1 MGTKTPR
8 PHLTHRTTVKIKR
21 VRIENFCCLHKV
33 DVSFEDITSFIG
45 PTGVGKSTALRA
57 LDWFFNGEKG
67 VALSDDDVHSAAEDD
82 RISVEVEF
90 DGLTAHDRQTLGRY
104 APDGAASVSIWR
116 TWQNGEDKITGKALA
131 YGPFEE
137 VRRNEKAMEL
147 RRAYDQL
154 KDKDQSLDLPS
165 AGTKEKV
172 LDAMRA
178 WELANRDRLTEAEVE
193 DTHFFGFAGQSR
205 LAQLIDFV
213 FVSADLRAYEEADDQ
228 KATALGRILD
238 HAVDRSQANGELSE
252 IEENAHLA
260 RQEVHSKVY
269 GPVLGQVSAALSAE
283 VAKFT
288 TGREVVVTPTVQA
301 PRPARTTFQVSIRD
315 GAAHTSVHRQGH
327 GFQRAL
333 IIAALKYLADRRRPA
348 DGMRTLCLAIEEPE
362 LFQHPP
368 QARTFAKVLRELVA
382 TSPQGRTQ
390 VMYATHNPVFIDPKG
405 YHQIRRLCRA
415 VGEEHPVT
423 EVWQA
428 TEEDL
433 CEALDGLVDKRVI
446 TSRTEGTL
454 GGALAEG
461 FFAHAVVL
469 VEGRGDEGVITG
481 CADRCGVN
489 LGADGISIIEV
500 TGKDNLMISDA
511 LFSALGVPCYVV
523 FDGDAG
529 MEERKRES
537 VRNLAAQQRQEK
549 EQEFERQA
557 RANRT
562 KNANLLKYLGAAPN
576 PQPADDSTGRF
587 TVFEDTLETHLS
599 QYWPTWEERRKE
611 LVRAG
616 EGADGKNAATY
627 LEATRTVA
635 AEPPYLLH
643 ALLENVRS
651 LAQRR

>member
-1 MGTKTPR
+1 M
-8 PHLTHRTTVKIKR
+8 LRTNVKIKR

-33 DVSFEDITSFIG
+33 DVSFEGITSFIG
-45 PTGVGKSTALRA
+45 PTGVGKSTVLRA

-67 VALSDDDVHSAAEDD
+67 VALSDDDVHSAAEGG
-82 RISVEVEF
+82 RITVEVEF
-90 DGLTAHDRQTLGRY
+90 DGLTKHDRRILGRY
-104 APDGAASVSIWR
+104 APEGAESVSIWR
-116 TWQNGEDKITGKALA
+116 TWQNGEDKITGKARA

-137 VRRNEKAMEL
+137 VRKNEKAMDL
-147 RRAYDQL
+147 RRAYDL
-154 KDKDQSLDLPS
+154 VRESDPSLGLP
-165 AGTKEKV
+165 AGGSKEKV
-172 LDAMRA
+172 LEAMLT

-205 LAQLIDFV
+205 LALLIDFV

-238 HAVDRSQANGELSE
+238 HAVDRSQANEQLGE

-260 RQEVHSKVY
+260 RQHVHAKVY
-269 GPVLGQVSAALSAE
+269 GPVLDEVSAALSVE
-283 VAKFT
+283 VGKFT

-301 PRPARTTFQVSIRD
+301 PRPARTTFRVTIRD
-315 GAAHTSVHRQGH
+315 GAAQTSVHRQGH

-333 IIAALKYLADRRRPA
+333 IIAALTYLADRRRPA
-348 DGMRTLCLAIEEPE
+348 DGMRTLCLAVEEPE

-368 QARTFAKVLRELVA
+368 QARTFAKVLRELVSA
-382 TSPQGRTQ
+382 SPQGRTQ

-415 VGEEHPVT
+415 AGAGHPRT

-428 TEEDL
+428 VEEDL
-433 CEALDGLVDKRVI
+433 CRALDGLVSKNVI
-446 TSRTEGTL
+446 RSRTEGTL

-481 CADRCGVN
+481 CADRSGIS
-489 LGADGISIIEV
+489 LGAEGISVIEV
-500 TGKDNLMISDA
+500 HGKDNLMISDA

-523 FDGDAG
+523 FDGDAE

-537 VRNLAAQQRQEK
+537 VSHLVPRQRQEK
-549 EQEFERQA
+549 EREFERQA
-557 RANRT
+557 RTNQT
-562 KNANLLKYLGAAPN
+562 KNANLLRYLGASPS
-576 PQPADDSTGRF
+576 PRPADDSTGRY
-587 TVFEDTLETHLS
+587 TVFEDTLETYLAQH
-599 QYWPTWEERRKE
+599 WPAWDERRQD

-616 EGADGKNAATY
+616 EGIDGKNAATY
-627 LEATRTVA
+627 LETTRTTA
-635 AEPPYLLH
+635 TEPPFLLH
-643 ALLENVRS
+643 ALMENVRA
-651 LAQRR
+651 LTRRL

>member
-1 MGTKTPR
+1 M
-8 PHLTHRTTVKIKR
+8 TVKIKR

-45 PTGVGKSTALRA
+45 PTGVGKSTVLRA

-67 VALSDDDVHSAAEDD
+67 VALSDDDVHSAAQDS

-90 DGLTAHDRQTLGRY
+90 DGLTDRDRQTLGRY

-116 TWQNGEDKITGKALA
+116 TWHNGEDKITGKALA

-137 VRRNEKAMEL
+137 VRKNDRAMEL
-147 RRAYDQL
+147 RRAYEQM
-154 KDKDQSLDLPS
+154 KELDPTLGLPA

-172 LDAMRA
+172 LDAMLS
-178 WELANRDRLTEAEVE
+178 WELANRDQLTEAEVE

-213 FVSADLRAYEEADDQ
+213 FVSADLRAYEQADDQ

-238 HAVDRSQANGELSE
+238 HAVDRSQATEQLGE

-269 GPVLGQVSAALSAE
+269 GPVLDEVSAALSAE

-288 TGREVVVTPTVQA
+288 TGRQVVVTPTVQA

-333 IIAALKYLADRRRPA
+333 IIAALKYLSDSRRPA

-382 TSPQGRTQ
+382 TSPRGRTQ
-390 VMYATHNPVFIDPKG
+390 VTYATHNPVFIDPKG

-415 VGEEHPVT
+415 IGEQHPVT
-423 EVWQA
+423 QVWQA
-428 TEEDL
+428 TEENL
-433 CEALDGLVDKRVI
+433 CRALDGLVDKKVI
-446 TSRTEGTL
+446 RSRTEGTL

-461 FFAHAVVL
+461 FFANAVVL

-481 CADRCGVN
+481 CADRSGIN
-489 LGADGISIIEV
+489 LGADGISVIEV
-500 TGKDNLMISDA
+500 SGKDNLMISDA

-537 VRNLAAQQRQEK
+537 VRHLIPHQRQEK

-557 RANRT
+557 RKNRT
-562 KNANLLKYLGAAPN
+562 KNANLLQYLGAAPN
-576 PQPADDSTGRF
+576 PQPRDDSTGRY
-587 TVFEDTLETHLS
+587 TVFEDTLETYLGQH
-599 QYWPTWEERRKE
+599 WPTWEERRRE
-611 LVRAG
+611 LVQTG
-616 EGADGKNAATY
+616 EGVDGKNAATY
-627 LEATRTVA
+627 LETTRTVA
-635 AEPPYLLH
+635 GDAPFLLY
-643 ALLENVRS
+643 ALLENVHS
-651 LAQRR
+651 MTGRR

>member
-1 MGTKTPR
+1 MPR
-8 PHLTHRTTVKIKR
+8 LHQTLRTTVKIKR
-21 VRIENFCCLHKV
+21 VCIENFRCLHKV

-45 PTGVGKSTALRA
+45 PTGVGKSTVLRA

-67 VALSDDDVHSAAEDD
+67 VSLSDDDVHSAAEGS

-90 DGLTAHDRQTLGRY
+90 DGLTDHDRQTLGRY
-104 APDGAASVSIWR
+104 APDGAASLSIWR

-131 YGPFEE
+131 FGSFEE
-137 VRRNEKAMEL
+137 VRKNERAMEL

-154 KDKDQSLDLPS
+154 KDSDPSLGLPS

-172 LDAMRA
+172 LEAMLS
-178 WELANRDRLTEAEVE
+178 WELANRDRLTEAEIE

-213 FVSADLRAYEEADDQ
+213 FVSADLRAYEETDDQ

-238 HAVDRSQANGELSE
+238 HAVDRSQANEQLGE

-269 GPVLGQVSAALSAE
+269 GPVLDEVSAALSAE

-288 TGREVVVTPTVQA
+288 TGREIIVTPTVQA
-301 PRPARTTFQVSIRD
+301 PRPARTAFQVRIRD

-348 DGMRTLCLAIEEPE
+348 DGKRTLCLAIEEPE

-390 VMYATHNPVFIDPKG
+390 VTYATHNPVFIDPKG

-415 VGEEHPVT
+415 AGEEHPLT

-428 TEEDL
+428 AEEDL
-433 CEALDGLVDKRVI
+433 CRALDGLVNKKVI
-446 TSRTEGTL
+446 RSRTEGTL

-481 CADRCGVN
+481 CADRSGIN
-489 LGADGISIIEV
+489 LGAEGISVIEV
-500 TGKDNLMISDA
+500 NGKDNLMISDA

-537 VRNLAAQQRQEK
+537 VRHLIPQQRQEK

-557 RANRT
+557 RKNRT
-562 KNANLLKYLGAAPN
+562 KNANLLQYLGKAPN
-576 PQPADDSTGRF
+576 PQPADDSTGRY
-587 TVFEDTLETHLS
+587 TVFEDTLETYLDQH
-599 QYWPTWEERRKE
+599 WPAWEERRLE
-611 LVRAG
+611 LIRAG
-616 EGADGKNAATY
+616 EGVAGKNAATY
-627 LEATRTVA
+627 LETTRTVVA
-635 AEPPYLLH
+635 GAPYLLH

-651 LAQRR
+651 LARRW

>member
-1 MGTKTPR
+1 M
-8 PHLTHRTTVKIKR
+8 KIKR

-45 PTGVGKSTALRA
+45 PTGVGKSTVLRA

-67 VALSDDDVHSAAEDD
+67 VALSDEDVHSAAEDGC
-82 RISVEVEF
+82 ISVEVEF
-90 DGLTAHDRQTLGRY
+90 DGLTDQDRQTLGRY

-154 KDKDQSLDLPS
+154 KENDPSLSLPS
-165 AGTKEKV
+165 AGTKDKV
-172 LDAMRA
+172 LDAMRS
-178 WELANRDRLTEAEVE
+178 WELANRDRLTEAEIE

-238 HAVDRSQANGELSE
+238 HAVDRSQANEQLNE
-252 IEENAHLA
+252 IEEDAHLA
-260 RQEVHSKVY
+260 RQALHSKVY
-269 GPVLGQVSAALSAE
+269 GPVLDEVSAALSAE

-301 PRPARTTFQVSIRD
+301 PRPARTTFRVSIRD

-333 IIAALKYLADRRRPA
+333 IIAALKYLADSRRAA

-382 TSPQGRTQ
+382 TSPHERTQ
-390 VMYATHNPVFIDPKG
+390 VTYATHNPVFIDPKG

-428 TEEDL
+428 AEEDL
-433 CEALDGLVDKRVI
+433 CTALDGLVDKKVI
-446 TSRTEGTL
+446 KSRTEGTL

-461 FFAHAVVL
+461 FFANAVVL

-481 CADRCGVN
+481 CADRSGIN

-500 TGKDNLMISDA
+500 SGKDNLLISDA
-511 LFSALGVPCYVV
+511 LFSALGVACYVV

-537 VRNLAAQQRQEK
+537 VRSLLPQQRREK

-557 RANRT
+557 RKNRT
-562 KNANLLKYLGAAPN
+562 KNANLLQYLGAMPS
-576 PQPADDSTGRF
+576 PQPGDDSTGRY
-587 TVFEDTLETHLS
+587 TVFEDTLEAHLG
-599 QYWPTWEERRKE
+599 QHWPTWDERRRE
-611 LVRAG
+611 IVRAG
-616 EGADGKNAATY
+616 EGVDGKNAATY
-627 LEATRTVA
+627 LETTRTVA
-635 AEPPYLLH
+635 GEPPFLLH
-643 ALLENVRS
+643 ALLENIRS
-651 LAQRR
+651 LARRQ

>member
-1 MGTKTPR
+1 M
-8 PHLTHRTTVKIKR
+8 KIKR

-45 PTGVGKSTALRA
+45 PTGVGKSTVLRA

-67 VALSDDDVHSAAEDD
+67 VALSDDDVHSAAEAD

-90 DGLTAHDRQTLGRY
+90 DRLTDHDRQTLGRY
-104 APDGAASVSIWR
+104 APDGTASVSIWR
-116 TWQNGEDKITGKALA
+116 TWRNGEDKITGKALA

-137 VRRNEKAMEL
+137 VRKNEKAMEL

-154 KDKDQSLDLPS
+154 KDSDPSLGLPS
-165 AGTKEKV
+165 AGTKERV

-238 HAVDRSQANGELSE
+238 HAVDRSHANRELGE

-269 GPVLGQVSAALSAE
+269 GPVLNEVSVALSAE
-283 VAKFT
+283 VDKFT
-288 TGREVVVTPTVQA
+288 TGREVVVTPTVLA

-428 TEEDL
+428 TEENL
-433 CEALDGLVDKRVI
+433 CQALDGLVDKKVI
-446 TSRTEGTL
+446 RSRTEGTL

-461 FFAHAVVL
+461 FFAHVVVL

-481 CADRCGVN
+481 CADRSRVN

-529 MEERKRES
+529 MEERKRKS
-537 VRNLAAQQRQEK
+537 VRHLVPAQRQQK

-562 KNANLLKYLGAAPN
+562 KNANLLRYLGATPN
-576 PQPADDSTGRF
+576 PQPADDSTGRY

-599 QYWPTWEERRKE
+599 QHWPTWEERRQE

-616 EGADGKNAATY
+616 EGPDGKNAATY
-627 LEATRTVA
+627 LETTRTVA

-643 ALLENVRS
+643 ALLENVRY
-651 LAQRR
+651 LARRQ

>member
-1 MGTKTPR
+1 M
-8 PHLTHRTTVKIKR
+8 KIKR
-21 VRIENFCCLHKV
+21 VRIENFCCLHNV
-33 DVSFEDITSFIG
+33 DVFFEDITSFIG
-45 PTGVGKSTALRA
+45 PTGVGKSTVLRA

-67 VALSDDDVHSAAEDD
+67 VALSDDDVHSATEGG

-90 DGLTAHDRQTLGRY
+90 DGLTDHDRQILGRY
-104 APDGAASVSIWR
+104 APDGAPSVSIWR

-131 YGPFEE
+131 FGPFEE
-137 VRRNEKAMEL
+137 VRKNDKAMEL

-154 KDKDQSLDLPS
+154 RESEPGLGLPS
-165 AGTKEKV
+165 AGTKDKV
-172 LDAMRA
+172 LEVMRS
-178 WELANRDRLTEAEVE
+178 WELANRDRLTEAEIE

-213 FVSADLRAYEEADDQ
+213 FVSADLRAYEETDDQ

-238 HAVDRSQANGELSE
+238 HAVDRSQANEQLGE
-252 IEENAHLA
+252 IEESAHLA

-269 GPVLGQVSAALSAE
+269 GPVLDQVSAALSTE

-288 TGREVVVTPTVQA
+288 TGRTVVVTPTVQA

-333 IIAALKYLADRRRPA
+333 IIAALKYLADRRRPD

-415 VGEEHPVT
+415 ACKEHPVT
-423 EVWQA
+423 EVWKA

-433 CEALDGLVDKRVI
+433 VRALDGLVDKKVI
-446 TSRTEGTL
+446 RSRTEGAL

-461 FFAHAVVL
+461 FFAHVVVL

-481 CADRCGVN
+481 CADRSRIN
-489 LGADGISIIEV
+489 LGAEGVSVIQV
-500 TGKDNLMISDA
+500 NGKDNLMIADV

-537 VRNLAAQQRQEK
+537 VSHLIPQQRQEK

-557 RANRT
+557 RKNRA
-562 KNANLLKYLGAAPN
+562 KNVNLLQYLGATPN
-576 PQPADDSTGRF
+576 PQPADDSTGRY
-587 TVFEDTLETHLS
+587 TVFEDTLETYLDQH
-599 QYWPTWEERRKE
+599 WPTWEERRRE
-611 LVRAG
+611 LVRLG
-616 EGADGKNAATY
+616 EGVDGKNAATY
-627 LEATRTVA
+627 LETTRTVA
-635 AEPPYLLH
+635 TEPPFLLH

-651 LAQRR
+651 LAGR

>member
-1 MGTKTPR
+1 M
-8 PHLTHRTTVKIKR
+8 TVKIKR

-33 DVSFEDITSFIG
+33 DVTFEDITSFIG
-45 PTGVGKSTALRA
+45 PTGVGKSTVLRA

-67 VALSDDDVHSAAEDD
+67 VALSDDDIHSAAEDG

-90 DGLTAHDRQTLGRY
+90 DGLTEHDRQTLGRY

-131 YGPFEE
+131 YGPFED
-137 VRRNEKAMEL
+137 VRKNEKAMEL

-154 KDKDQSLDLPS
+154 RESDTSLGLS
-165 AGTKEKV
+165 AAGTKDKV
-172 LDAMRA
+172 LEAMRT

-238 HAVDRSQANGELSE
+238 HAVDRSQANEQIGE

-269 GPVLGQVSAALSAE
+269 GPVLDEVSAALSAE

-333 IIAALKYLADRRRPA
+333 IIAALKYLADRRRSA
-348 DGMRTLCLAIEEPE
+348 DGVRTLCLAIEEPE

-368 QARTFAKVLRELVA
+368 QARTFAKALRELVA
-382 TSPQGRTQ
+382 TSSQGRTQ

-415 VGEEHPVT
+415 AGEEHPATV
-423 EVWQA
+423 VWQA

-433 CEALDGLVDKRVI
+433 CRALDGFVDKKVI
-446 TSRTEGTL
+446 RSRTEGTL

-481 CADRCGVN
+481 CADRSGIN
-489 LGADGISIIEV
+489 LGAEGISVIEV
-500 TGKDNLMISDA
+500 HGKDNLMISDA

-523 FDGDAG
+523 FDGDVG
-529 MEERKRES
+529 MEERKRAS
-537 VRNLAAQQRQEK
+537 VQHLIPQQRQDK

-557 RANRT
+557 RKNRT
-562 KNANLLKYLGAAPN
+562 KNANLLQYLGATPN
-576 PQPADDSTGRF
+576 PQPADDSTGRY
-587 TVFEDTLETHLS
+587 TVFEDTLETHLD
-599 QYWPTWEERRKE
+599 QHWPTWEERRQE
-611 LVRAG
+611 LVRAC
-616 EGADGKNAATY
+616 EGVDGKNAATY
-627 LEATRTVA
+627 LETTRTA
-635 AEPPYLLH
+635 ATEPPFLLH

-651 LAQRR
+651 LTGRR

>member
-1 MGTKTPR
+1 M
-8 PHLTHRTTVKIKR
+8 KIKR

-33 DVSFEDITSFIG
+33 DVSLEDITSFIG
-45 PTGVGKSTALRA
+45 PTGVGKSTVLRA
-57 LDWFFNGEKG
+57 LDWFFNGERG
-67 VALSDDDVHSAAEDD
+67 VALSDDDVHSAADGG

-90 DGLTAHDRQTLGRY
+90 DGLTEWDRQALGRY
-104 APDGAASVSIWR
+104 APEGAESVSIWR
-116 TWQNGEDKITGKALA
+116 TWQNGEDKISGKALA

-137 VRRNEKAMEL
+137 VRKNDKAMEL

-154 KDKDQSLDLPS
+154 RENDPSLGLPAAGSKDKAL
-165 AGTKEKV
+165 E
-172 LDAMRA
+172 AMRA
-178 WELANRDRLTEAEVE
+178 WELANRNRLTEAEVE

-228 KATALGRILD
+228 RATALGRILD
-238 HAVDRSQANGELSE
+238 HVVDRSQANEQLGE

-260 RQEVHSKVY
+260 RQEVQTKVY
-269 GPVLGQVSAALSAE
+269 GPVLDEVSAALSGE

-301 PRPARTTFQVSIRD
+301 PRPARTTFRVSIRD

-333 IIAALKYLADRRRPA
+333 IIAALKYLADCRRPA

-368 QARTFAKVLRELVA
+368 QARTFAKVLQELVS

-415 VGEEHPVT
+415 AGEEHPVT

-433 CEALDGLVDKRVI
+433 CRALDDLVDTKVI
-446 TSRTEGTL
+446 RRRTEGTL
-454 GGALAEG
+454 GSTLAEG

-481 CADRCGVN
+481 CAERSAIN
-489 LGADGISIIEV
+489 LGAEGISVIEV
-500 TGKDNLMISDA
+500 NGKDNLMISDA
-511 LFSALGVPCYVV
+511 LFSALGVPCHVV

-537 VRNLAAQQRQEK
+537 VRGLIPQQRREK
-549 EQEFERQA
+549 EREFERQA
-557 RANRT
+557 RKNRA
-562 KNANLLKYLGAAPN
+562 KNADLLHYLGATPT
-576 PQPADDSTGRF
+576 PQPADDSTSRY
-587 TVFEDTLETHLS
+587 TVFEDTLETYLNQH
-599 QYWPTWEERRKE
+599 WPTWEERRQE
-611 LVRAG
+611 LVSAG
-616 EGADGKNAATY
+616 EGTDGKNSATY
-627 LEATRTVA
+627 LETTRTVPT
-635 AEPPYLLH
+635 EPPLLLH
-643 ALLENVRS
+643 ALLENVRL
-651 LAQRR
+651 LARRR

>member
-1 MGTKTPR
+1 M
-8 PHLTHRTTVKIKR
+8 KIKR

-45 PTGVGKSTALRA
+45 PTGVGKSTVLRA

-67 VALSDDDVHSAAEDD
+67 VSLSDDDVHSAAEDS

-90 DGLTAHDRQTLGRY
+90 DGLTEHDRQTLGRY

-131 YGPFEE
+131 FGSFEE
-137 VRRNEKAMEL
+137 VRKNERAMEL

-154 KDKDQSLDLPS
+154 KDSDPSLGLPS

-172 LDAMRA
+172 LEAMLS
-178 WELANRDRLTEAEVE
+178 WELANRDRLTEAEIE

-238 HAVDRSQANGELSE
+238 HAVDRSQVNEQLGE

-269 GPVLGQVSAALSAE
+269 GPVLDEVSAALSAE

-301 PRPARTTFQVSIRD
+301 PRPARTAFQVRIRD

-390 VMYATHNPVFIDPKG
+390 VTYATHNPVFIDPKG

-415 VGEEHPVT
+415 AGEEHPLT

-428 TEEDL
+428 AEEDL
-433 CEALDGLVDKRVI
+433 CRALDGLVNKNVI
-446 TSRTEGTL
+446 RSRTEGTL

-481 CADRCGVN
+481 CADRSGIN
-489 LGADGISIIEV
+489 LGAEGISVIEV
-500 TGKDNLMISDA
+500 NGKDNLMISDA

-537 VRNLAAQQRQEK
+537 VRHLIPQQRQEK

-557 RANRT
+557 RKNRT
-562 KNANLLKYLGAAPN
+562 KNANLLQYLGTAPN
-576 PQPADDSTGRF
+576 PQPADNSTGRY
-587 TVFEDTLETHLS
+587 TVFEDTLETYLDQH
-599 QYWPTWEERRKE
+599 WPTWEERRLE
-611 LVRAG
+611 LIRAG
-616 EGADGKNAATY
+616 EGVAGKNAATY
-627 LEATRTVA
+627 LETTRTVMA
-635 AEPPYLLH
+635 GPPYLLH

-651 LAQRR
+651 LARRR

>member
-1 MGTKTPR
+1 M
-8 PHLTHRTTVKIKR
+8 KIKR

-45 PTGVGKSTALRA
+45 PTGVGKSTVLRA

-67 VALSDDDVHSAAEDD
+67 VALSDDDVHSAAQED

-90 DGLTAHDRQTLGRY
+90 DRLTDHDRQTLGRY
-104 APDGAASVSIWR
+104 APDGTASVSIWR
-116 TWQNGEDKITGKALA
+116 TWRNGDDKITGKALA

-137 VRRNEKAMEL
+137 VRKNEKAMEL

-154 KDKDQSLDLPS
+154 KDSDPSLSLPS

-205 LAQLIDFV
+205 LNQLIDFV

-238 HAVDRSQANGELSE
+238 HAVDRSHVNRELGE

-269 GPVLGQVSAALSAE
+269 GPVLNEVSVALSAE

-288 TGREVVVTPTVQA
+288 TGREVVVTPTVLA

-382 TSPQGRTQ
+382 TSPQARTQ

-428 TEEDL
+428 TEENL
-433 CEALDGLVDKRVI
+433 CQVLDGLVDRKVI
-446 TSRTEGTL
+446 RSRTEGTL

-461 FFAHAVVL
+461 FFAHVVVL
-469 VEGRGDEGVITG
+469 VEGRGDEGVIIG
-481 CADRCGVN
+481 CADRSRVN

-537 VRNLAAQQRQEK
+537 VRHLDFAQRQQK
-549 EQEFERQA
+549 EEEFERQA

-562 KNANLLKYLGAAPN
+562 KNANLLQYLGATPN
-576 PQPADDSTGRF
+576 PQPADDSTGRY
-587 TVFEDTLETHLS
+587 TVFEDTLETHLRWH
-599 QYWPTWEERRKE
+599 WPTWEERRQE

-616 EGADGKNAATY
+616 EGPDGKNAATY
-627 LEATRTVA
+627 LETTRTVA

-643 ALLENVRS
+643 ALLENVRY
-651 LAQRR
+651 LARRQ

>member
-1 MGTKTPR
+1 M
-8 PHLTHRTTVKIKR
+8 KIKR

-33 DVSFEDITSFIG
+33 EVSFEDITSFIG
-45 PTGVGKSTALRA
+45 PTGVGKSTVLRA

-67 VALSDDDVHSAAEDD
+67 VALSDEDVHSAAEDG

-90 DGLTAHDRQTLGRY
+90 DGLTDQDRQTLGRY

-137 VRRNEKAMEL
+137 VRRSEKAMEL

-154 KDKDQSLDLPS
+154 KENDPSLSLPS
-165 AGTKEKV
+165 AGTKDKV
-172 LDAMRA
+172 LDAMRS
-178 WELANRDRLTEAEVE
+178 WELANRDRLTEAEIE

-238 HAVDRSQANGELSE
+238 HAVDRSQANEQLNE
-252 IEENAHLA
+252 IEEDAHLA
-260 RQEVHSKVY
+260 RQALHSKVY
-269 GPVLGQVSAALSAE
+269 GPVLDEVSAALSAE

-301 PRPARTTFQVSIRD
+301 PRPARTTFRVSIRD

-333 IIAALKYLADRRRPA
+333 IIAALKYLADSRRAA

-390 VMYATHNPVFIDPKG
+390 VTYATHNPVFIDPKG

-433 CEALDGLVDKRVI
+433 CTALDGLVDKKVI
-446 TSRTEGTL
+446 KSRTEGTL

-461 FFAHAVVL
+461 FFANAVVL

-481 CADRCGVN
+481 CADRSGIN

-500 TGKDNLMISDA
+500 SGKDNLLISDA
-511 LFSALGVPCYVV
+511 LFSALGAACYVV

-537 VRNLAAQQRQEK
+537 VRSFLPQQRREK

-557 RANRT
+557 RKNRT
-562 KNANLLKYLGAAPN
+562 KNANLLQYLGAMPS
-576 PQPADDSTGRF
+576 PQPGDDSTGRY
-587 TVFEDTLETHLS
+587 TVFEDTLETHLG
-599 QYWPTWEERRKE
+599 QHWPTWDERRRE
-611 LVRAG
+611 IVRAG
-616 EGADGKNAATY
+616 EGVDGKNAATY
-627 LEATRTVA
+627 LETTRTVA
-635 AEPPYLLH
+635 GEPPFLLH
-643 ALLENVRS
+643 ALLENIRS
-651 LAQRR
+651 LARRQ

>member
-1 MGTKTPR
+1 M
-8 PHLTHRTTVKIKR
+8 
-21 VRIENFCCLHKV
+21 RIENFCCLHKV
-33 DVSFEDITSFIG
+33 DVSFEEITSFIG
-45 PTGVGKSTALRA
+45 PTGVGKSTVLRA

-67 VALSDDDVHSAAEDD
+67 VALSDDDIHSAAEDG

-90 DGLTAHDRQTLGRY
+90 DGLTDHDRQTLGRY
-104 APDGAASVSIWR
+104 APEGAASVSVWR

-131 YGPFEE
+131 YAPFEE
-137 VRRNEKAMEL
+137 VRKNEKAMEL
-147 RRAYDQL
+147 RRSYDHL
-154 KDKDQSLDLPS
+154 RENDPSLGLPS
-165 AGTKEKV
+165 AGTKDKV
-172 LDAMRA
+172 LDAMLS
-178 WELANRDRLTEAEVE
+178 WELDNRNRLTEAEVE

-238 HAVDRSQANGELSE
+238 HAVDRSQANEQLGE

-260 RQEVHSKVY
+260 RQEVHAKVY
-269 GPVLGQVSAALSAE
+269 GPVLDEVSAALSEE
-283 VAKFT
+283 VSKFT

-382 TSPQGRTQ
+382 ASPQGRTQ

-415 VGEEHPVT
+415 GGVEHPAT

-433 CEALDGLVDKRVI
+433 CRALDGLVDKKSIR
-446 TSRTEGTL
+446 SRTEGTL

-469 VEGRGDEGVITG
+469 VEGRGDEGVING
-481 CADRCGVN
+481 CAERSGIN
-489 LGADGISIIEV
+489 LGAEGISVIEV
-500 TGKDNLMISDA
+500 NGKDNIMISDA

-523 FDGDAG
+523 FDGDSG

-537 VRNLAAQQRQEK
+537 VSHLVPHQRQEK
-549 EQEFERQA
+549 EAKFEQQA
-557 RANRT
+557 RANRA
-562 KNANLLKYLGAAPN
+562 KNANLLQYLGATPAS
-576 PQPADDSTGRF
+576 QPTDDSTGRY
-587 TVFEDTLETHLS
+587 TVFEDTLETYLDQH
-599 QYWPTWEERRKE
+599 WPTWEERRQE
-611 LVRAG
+611 LIRVG
-616 EGADGKNAATY
+616 EGIDGKNAATY
-627 LEATRTVA
+627 LETTRTA
-635 AEPPYLLH
+635 GAEPPFLLH
-643 ALLENVRS
+643 ALLENVRV
-651 LAQRR
+651 LAGRR

>member
-1 MGTKTPR
+1 M
-8 PHLTHRTTVKIKR
+8 KIKR

-33 DVSFEDITSFIG
+33 DVPFEDITSFIG
-45 PTGVGKSTALRA
+45 PTGVGKSTVLRA

-67 VALSDDDVHSAAEDD
+67 VSLSDDDVHSAAEDS

-90 DGLTAHDRQTLGRY
+90 DGLTDHDRQTLGRY
-104 APDGAASVSIWR
+104 APEGAASVSIWR

-131 YGPFEE
+131 FGSFEE
-137 VRRNEKAMEL
+137 VRKNERAMEL

-154 KDKDQSLDLPS
+154 KDSDPSLGLPS

-172 LDAMRA
+172 LEAMLS
-178 WELANRDRLTEAEVE
+178 WELANRDRLTEAEIE

-238 HAVDRSQANGELSE
+238 HAVDRSQVNEQLGE

-269 GPVLGQVSAALSAE
+269 GPVLDEVSAALSAE

-301 PRPARTTFQVSIRD
+301 PRPARTAFQVRIRD

-390 VMYATHNPVFIDPKG
+390 VTYATHNPVFIDPKG

-415 VGEEHPVT
+415 AGEEHPLT

-428 TEEDL
+428 AEEDL
-433 CEALDGLVDKRVI
+433 CRALDGLVNKNVI
-446 TSRTEGTL
+446 RSRTEGTL

-481 CADRCGVN
+481 CADRSGIN
-489 LGADGISIIEV
+489 LGAEGISVIEV
-500 TGKDNLMISDA
+500 NGKDNLMISDA

-529 MEERKRES
+529 MEGRKRES
-537 VRNLAAQQRQEK
+537 VRHLIPQQRQEK

-557 RANRT
+557 RKNRT
-562 KNANLLKYLGAAPN
+562 KNANLLQYLGTAPN
-576 PQPADDSTGRF
+576 PQPADNSTGRY
-587 TVFEDTLETHLS
+587 TVFEDTLETYLDQH
-599 QYWPTWEERRKE
+599 WPTWEERRLE
-611 LVRAG
+611 LIRAG
-616 EGADGKNAATY
+616 EGVAGKNAATY
-627 LEATRTVA
+627 LETTRTVTA
-635 AEPPYLLH
+635 GPPYLLH

-651 LAQRR
+651 LARLR

>member
-1 MGTKTPR
+1 M
-8 PHLTHRTTVKIKR
+8 KIKR

-33 DVSFEDITSFIG
+33 DVTFEDITSFIG
-45 PTGVGKSTALRA
+45 PTGVGKSTVLRA

-67 VALSDDDVHSAAEDD
+67 VALSDDDVHSAAEDG

-90 DGLTAHDRQTLGRY
+90 DGLTDHDRQTLGRY

-116 TWQNGEDKITGKALA
+116 TWHNGEDKITGKALA

-137 VRRNEKAMEL
+137 VRKCEKAMEL

-154 KDKDQSLDLPS
+154 RESDTSLGLS
-165 AGTKEKV
+165 AAGTKDKV
-172 LDAMRA
+172 LEAMRT

-238 HAVDRSQANGELSE
+238 HAVDRSQANEQLGE

-260 RQEVHSKVY
+260 RQEVHSKMY
-269 GPVLGQVSAALSAE
+269 GPLLDEVSVALSAE

-288 TGREVVVTPTVQA
+288 TGREVVVTPTAQA
-301 PRPARTTFQVSIRD
+301 PRPARTTFRVSIRD
-315 GAAHTSVHRQGH
+315 GAAQTSVHRQGH

-333 IIAALKYLADRRRPA
+333 IIAALKYLADRRRSA

-382 TSPQGRTQ
+382 TSTQGCTQ

-405 YHQIRRLCRA
+405 YHQIRRLRRA
-415 VGEEHPVT
+415 AGEEHPVT
-423 EVWQA
+423 EVVQA
-428 TEEDL
+428 TEGDL
-433 CEALDGLVDKRVI
+433 CRALDGLVDKKVI
-446 TSRTEGTL
+446 RSRTEGTL
-454 GGALAEG
+454 SGALAEG
-461 FFAHAVVL
+461 FFADAVVL
-469 VEGRGDEGVITG
+469 VEGRGDAGVITG
-481 CADRCGVN
+481 CADRSGIN
-489 LGADGISIIEV
+489 LGAEGISVIEV
-500 TGKDNLMISDA
+500 HGKDNLMISDA
-511 LFSALGVPCYVV
+511 LFSALGVSCYVV

-529 MEERKRES
+529 MEERKRAS
-537 VRNLAAQQRQEK
+537 VQHLIPQQRQEK
-549 EQEFERQA
+549 EEEFERQG
-557 RANRT
+557 RKNRT
-562 KNANLLKYLGAAPN
+562 KNANLLQYLGATPS
-576 PQPADDSTGRF
+576 PQPADDTTGRY
-587 TVFEDTLETHLS
+587 TVFEDTLETHLD
-599 QYWPTWEERRKE
+599 QYWPTWEERRQE

-616 EGADGKNAATY
+616 EGVDGKNAATY
-627 LEATRTVA
+627 LETTRTA
-635 AEPPYLLH
+635 LTEPPFLLH

-651 LAQRR
+651 LTGRP

>member
-1 MGTKTPR
+1 M
-8 PHLTHRTTVKIKR
+8 KIKR

-45 PTGVGKSTALRA
+45 PTGVGKSTVLRA

-67 VALSDDDVHSAAEDD
+67 VSLSDDDVHSGSADG
-82 RISVEVEF
+82 RITVEVEF
-90 DGLTAHDRQTLGRY
+90 DGLTDHDRQVLGRY
-104 APDGAASVSIWR
+104 APEGAQRVSIWR

-131 YGPFEE
+131 YGPYED
-137 VRRNEKAMEL
+137 VRKNEKAMDL
-147 RRAYDQL
+147 RRAYDRL
-154 KDKDQSLDLPS
+154 RESDPSLGLPAAGSKDK
-165 AGTKEKV
+165 A
-172 LDAMRA
+172 LDAMLT
-178 WELANRDRLTEAEVE
+178 WELANRDRLAEAEVE

-228 KATALGRILD
+228 KSTAVGRILD
-238 HAVDRSQANGELSE
+238 HAVDRSEASEQLGE

-260 RQEVHSKVY
+260 RQELHTKVY
-269 GPVLGQVSAALSAE
+269 GPVLDEVSAALSAE

-288 TGREVVVTPTVQA
+288 TGREVVVTPMVHV
-301 PRPARTTFQVSIRD
+301 PKPARTTFQVSVRD
-315 GAAHTSVHRQGH
+315 GAAQTSVYRQGH

-333 IIAALKYLADRRRPA
+333 IIAALKYLADRRSSA
-348 DGMRTLCLAIEEPE
+348 GGVRTLCLAIEEPE

-390 VMYATHNPVFIDPKG
+390 IMYATHNPVFIDPKG
-405 YHQIRRLCRA
+405 YHQIRRLSRA
-415 VGEEHPVT
+415 AGAEHPVT

-433 CEALDGLVDKRVI
+433 CRVLDRLVDKKVI
-446 TSRTEGTL
+446 RSRAEGTL

-469 VEGRGDEGVITG
+469 VEGGGDEGVITG
-481 CADRCGVN
+481 CAERSGIN
-489 LGADGISIIEV
+489 LGAEGVSVIQVS
-500 TGKDNLMISDA
+500 GKDNLMLSDA
-511 LFSALGVPCYVV
+511 LFSALGVPCHVV

-537 VRNLAAQQRQEK
+537 VSHRDPHEREK
-549 EQEFERQA
+549 AERKVEEQA
-557 RANRT
+557 RHNRT
-562 KNANLLKYLGAAPN
+562 KNADLLQYLGAMPN
-576 PQPADDSTGRF
+576 PQPADDSTGRY
-587 TVFEDTLETHLS
+587 TVFGDTLETYLGQHWS
-599 QYWPTWEERRKE
+599 SWEERRKE
-611 LVRAG
+611 LVRTG
-616 EGADGKNAATY
+616 QGVDGKNSATY
-627 LEATRTVA
+627 LETTRTVTT
-635 AEPPYLLH
+635 EPPYLLH

-651 LAQRR
+651 LVARR